1 MKQRWMIMVLL
12 STVMLVSCASKES
25 KEFRDDKNVQAEI
38 YETIITKGEED
49 FNLKLVPNMDKL
61 KFSLTDALP
70 LIDDQK
76 LIVPVKTVNNP
87 VFKFDA
93 VIKIDARND
102 GYRALDEIE
111 IDSGGLSKLGE
122 FLLTYIF
129 KVENKSR
136 FKKLLDFEKGV
147 SLYSVNVL
155 SKTSVYIEDA
165 EERDELVR
173 SMTADY
179 NAGKFDNPKEYTYL
193 LSKFMLEDNHYND
206 EGYLPRLDFDIELT
220 YSDILKGVTAERKFA
235 KVISHVRENET
246 SLPNG
251 YYIFDIYDEKEER
264 LVEYITI
271 NN

>member
-1 MKQRWMIMVLL
+1 MILL

-38 YETIITKGEED
+38 YETIIKKGEED
-49 FNLKLVPNMDKL
+49 FDLKLVPNMEKL
-61 KFSLTDALP
+61 KFSFTDALP
-70 LIDDQK
+70 LIDDER
-76 LIVPVKTVNNP
+76 LVVPVKTTNKP
-87 VFKFDA
+87 IFKFDA
-93 VIKIDARND
+93 VIKIDAKND
-102 GYRALDEIE
+102 GYRALDNIE

-129 KVENKSR
+129 KVENKR
-136 FKKLLDFEKGV
+136 KLKEFLDYEKGV

-155 SKTSVYIEDA
+155 SKTSVYIEDD
-165 EERDELVR
+165 EVRDELVR

-179 NAGKFDNPKEYTYL
+179 NAGKFDNPKEYAYL
-193 LSKFMLEDNHYND
+193 LSKFMLEDNNHND
-206 EGYLPRLDFDIELT
+206 EGYLPELYFDIELT
-220 YSDILKGVTAERKFA
+220 YSDISKGVTAEEKFA
-235 KVISHVRENET
+235 KVISYVRVNET

-251 YYIFDIYDEKEER
+251 DYIFDIYDEEEER